1 MKKFYTAFFAL
12 VATVL
17 CAGATV
23 NVTRLQKG
31 ALLKVPTEG
40 NIVRKAATFE
50 AAKPQLE
57 AAETNTPATLE
68 GRMFAFTSENPE
80 YNQAGQVVG
89 VDPYSAVVTFI
100 DPVDQED
107 GSISYMIHGIGK
119 GLYNSQV
126 TLLDLEAYY
135 YPSNGQLEII
145 GGSEFLKFQNDTYIM
160 WTLMESGGLSTVL
173 PCMFVWNNDGF
184 DFVPTYRYGTQ
195 TVTTTGFC
203 NGIEVTEGNETY
215 VSVVT
220 EFTNPAFKSCD
231 GAMNSTVYG
240 WNSQANQQVV
250 FSSEDPVY
258 ANVSGNVLTIKNW
271 YGQGDDFAV
280 DFTIDAAAKT
290 LTNDATKTYTVS
302 DYVTVLAPATN
313 DLGNETT
320 KGDATKANGN
330 LKATYTIDGENTIIT
345 VPDWNF
351 FAKEYGYGALFYP
364 ITQTSINLTFDI
376 EKAMSGISDVIADS
390 DANAPV
396 EFFNLQGARIS
407 NPAAGQLVIRRQGK
421 TVTKVFVK

>member
-1 MKKFYTAFFAL
+1 MKKFYTALFAL

-40 NIVRKAATFE
+40 NIVRKATSFE

-57 AAETNTPATLE
+57 AAATNAPATLD
-68 GRMFAFTSENPE
+68 GRIFAFTSENPE
-80 YNQAGQVVG
+80 YDDAGTIISYE
-89 VDPYSAVVTFI
+89 PYSAVVSFG
-100 DPVDQED
+100 DPMPQDD
-107 GSISYMIHGIGK
+107 GSISYLINGIGK

-135 YPSNGQLEII
+135 YPDNGELELV
-145 GGSEFLKFQNDTYIM
+145 GGSEFLKFQDETYTM
-160 WTLMESGGLSTVL
+160 WTLMESGGLSSVL
-173 PCMFVWNNDGF
+173 PCIFVWNNDGF
-184 DFVPTYRYGTQ
+184 DFVPTYEYGTQ

-203 NGIEVTEGNETY
+203 NGIETPDGVG
-215 VSVVT
+215 VVT
-220 EFTNPAFKSCD
+220 EFMNPAFKSCD
-231 GAMNSTVYG
+231 GVMNSTIYG
-240 WNSQANQQVV
+240 WNKQANKQVV

-258 ANVSGNVLTIKNW
+258 ASVSGNVLTIKNW
-271 YGQGDDFAV
+271 FGQGEDFAV

-290 LTNDATKTYTVS
+290 LTNDATKTYTIS
-302 DYVTVLAPATN
+302 NYVTVLAPATN
-313 DLGNETT
+313 DLGNATT
-320 KGDATKANGN
+320 QGDATKANGN
-330 LKATYTIDGENTIIT
+330 LKATYTIDGENTTIT

-376 EKAMSGISDVIADS
+376 EKAMSGINDVIADS

>member
-31 ALLKVPTEG
+31 ALMKVPTEG
-40 NIVRKAATFE
+40 NIVRKAASFE
-50 AAKPQLE
+50 AAKPQHE
-57 AAETNTPATLE
+57 AAATNAPATLD
-68 GRMFAFTSENPE
+68 GRIFAFTSENPE
-80 YNQAGQVVG
+80 YDDAGTTVIG
-89 VDPYSAVVTFI
+89 IEPYSAVVSFG
-100 DPVDQED
+100 DPMPQSD
-107 GSISYMIHGIGK
+107 GSISYMINGIGK

-126 TLLDLEAYY
+126 TLLDLEAIY
-135 YPSNGQLEII
+135 YPDNGQLELV
-145 GGSEFLKFQNDTYIM
+145 GGSEFLTFQNQTFIL
-160 WTLMESGGLSTVL
+160 WTLLESGQLSSGL
-173 PCMFVWNNDGF
+173 PCLFVWNNDGF
-184 DFVPTYRYGTQ
+184 DFVPSYKYGTE

-203 NGIEVTEGNETY
+203 NGYDTGKG
-215 VSVVT
+215 VSVAT
-220 EFTNPAFKSCD
+220 EFTNPAFKICD
-231 GAMNSTVYG
+231 GTMNSTVYG
-240 WNSQANQQVV
+240 WNSQTNKQVV
-250 FSSEDPVY
+250 FSSEVPVY
-258 ANVSGNVLTIKNW
+258 ASVSGNVLTIKNW
-271 YGQGDDFAV
+271 YGQGEDFAV

-330 LKATYTIDGENTIIT
+330 LKATYTIDGENTTIT

-351 FAKEYGYGALFYP
+351 FAKAYGYAALFYP
-364 ITQTSINLTFDI
+364 ITQTSITLTFDI